1 MTDLMEMLQELEH
14 AEREL
19 AYECDCPP
27 EATANWK
34 YAETCARAADE
45 ITRLRAEVTRLSRSN
60 EAKRESRD
68 SLIRVSISRDRENA
82 DLRAANAKIHAETL
96 DRAAQLV
103 EQECRDH
110 DESIRLGTLI
120 RGLK

>member
-1 MTDLMEMLQELEH
+1 MSDLVERLRVLEQV
-14 AEREL
+14 EREL
-19 AYECDCPP
+19 SHDGDCPP
-27 EATANWK
+27 EATANHK

-68 SLIRVSISRDRENA
+68 SLIRVSISRDREKA

-103 EQECRDH
+103 EQECKDH